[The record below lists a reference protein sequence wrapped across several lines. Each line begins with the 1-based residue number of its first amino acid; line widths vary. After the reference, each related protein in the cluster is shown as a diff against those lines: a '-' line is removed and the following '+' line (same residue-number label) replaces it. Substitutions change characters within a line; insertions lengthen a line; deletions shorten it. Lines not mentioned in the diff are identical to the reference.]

1 MRKYGW
7 ILITIS
13 SLLSIDAKAQID
25 STLLKRTP
33 VDTAKNLLNMDAVYN
48 RPFLQVGKL
57 PVSVGGYIEADYGYI
72 GEDGMTDG
80 HSFRIPRMTLFVA
93 SSIHR
98 KIKFLSEIEFEEGGE
113 EVAIEFAALDISM
126 HPLLNLR
133 GGIVMN
139 PIGAFN
145 QNHDGPKWEFVDRPI
160 AATDMLPATWSNVG
174 FGLYGKYYLKEWA
187 FGYEA
192 YLTNGFNDAIINN
205 GENRTFLPASKE
217 NKERF
222 EESSNGEPLL
232 TGKIAVRHNKVG
244 EVGLSYMGGI
254 YNTYEKDGLILDEKR
269 RLNVYAIDFN
279 TTIPVTKTFIIGEWA
294 WINID
299 VPGTFSQQ
307 FGDQQKGGF
316 VDFVQPILTGDLFGF
331 NNASFNVAMRLE
343 YVDWNDGTFRE
354 TGGNIGDEIWAI
366 VPAIS
371 FRPTAQTVI
380 RLNYRFM
387 EQTDILGNP
396 PAKISGIQFGV
407 SSYF

>member
-1 MRKYGW
+1 MKYGW
-7 ILITIS
+7 ILITIT

-33 VDTAKNLLNMDAVYN
+33 VDTAKNQLNMDAVYN

-57 PVSVGGYIEADYGYI
+57 PISVGGYIEADNGYI
-72 GEDGMTDG
+72 GEDGVTDG
-80 HSFRIPRMTLFVA
+80 HSFLVPRMTLFVA

-174 FGLYGKYYLKEWA
+174 FGLYGKYYMKEWA

-244 EVGLSYMGGI
+244 EIGLSYMGGI
-254 YNTYEKDGLILDEKR
+254 YNTYEVDGLILDDKR

-279 TTIPVTKTFIIGEWA
+279 TTIPVTKTFIVGEWA

-299 VPGTFSQQ
+299 VPRTFTQQ

-316 VDFVQPILTGDLFGF
+316 VDFVQPILTRDLFGF

-343 YVDWNDGTFRE
+343 YVDWNYGTFRE
-354 TGGNIGDEIWAI
+354 TGGNIGDEIWA
-366 VPAIS
+366 VVAAIS